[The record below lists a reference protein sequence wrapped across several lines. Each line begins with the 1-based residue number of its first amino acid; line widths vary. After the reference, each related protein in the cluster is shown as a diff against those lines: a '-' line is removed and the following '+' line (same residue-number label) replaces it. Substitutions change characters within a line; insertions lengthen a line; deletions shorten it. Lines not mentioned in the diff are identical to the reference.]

1 MNVILD
7 YVCRDKEFSAC
18 LEGLESGAFPAL
30 INGVCDSAVPAFSAA
45 VCRRLSKK
53 ALFVVPNEKSAGLL
67 KDRLEAY
74 MDRVL
79 VFPARSIMFDTVETA
94 SREWEQSRVA
104 VLNRLIEG
112 DWDALICVPDAAM
125 QLTLTPE
132 TLIDYSFTLKL
143 GENYDVKQICEKLSA
158 MGYSRSEFVEGSGQF
173 SVRGGILDIYPSG
186 AEQPVR
192 IDFFGDEVDKI
203 GHFDVLSQRCTDS
216 VKEISVLPAAENVYD
231 GAAARRVL
239 GFINEKLSSAKGTD
253 AQAVSTLLK
262 EREAIEG
269 TGDVIC
275 PDKYRSLLFEKSASV
290 LDYIPDA
297 LVIVTDSRQVS
308 ERARAY
314 YWEIS
319 TQTERLVDRGLT
331 DFDTARCCLT
341 DNEFKISFGRKSV
354 VFDAF
359 LSSGDTGRYKSYA
372 NIATKQSSAA
382 GISLPVLID
391 DLEALTAAE
400 QCVLYIAAN
409 SASAANTLS
418 VLEDKGIKC
427 FRFDGSLVKGS
438 VAVTVPLR
446 GIIGGFEL
454 PSVSLSVIA
463 EEAAAPKKISRRKIN
478 AEYRGERITSYADL
492 SVGDYVVHI
501 NHGVGVF
508 CGLQNMV
515 SDGVAKDFIKISYA
529 GGDTLYVP
537 ASRLDTVSKYVGN
550 TEKIK
555 LNRLGGTE
563 WYRAKQKAKNAAK
576 DIAKELLKLY
586 GERQRGI
593 AEPCAPDDELQEE
606 FESMFEYPETE
617 GQLIAAKEIKSDM
630 EKSIPM
636 ERLLCGD
643 VGFGKTEVALRAAFK
658 AVNSGKQAAVLVPT
672 TILAWQHFQTM
683 KHRFRGFPIE
693 VGMLSSF
700 NDKKLNEENIS
711 KLKSGRLDIVVG
723 THRLLQKD
731 VGFKDLGLLIVDE
744 EQRFGVT
751 HKERLK
757 TLAKSVHT
765 LTLSA
770 TPIPRTL
777 NMALSGIR
785 DMSVLEDAPTD
796 RLPVQSYV
804 LEYDSEILYNA
815 IERELRRGGQVF
827 YLHNNIEQLYPI
839 AEALSRRFP
848 DSTVSVGHGKMEK
861 DKLSEVW
868 ESMVKGETDIL
879 VCTTIIETGIDV
891 PNANTLIIEDA
902 DKMGLSQLH
911 QIRGRVGRSSRRAY
925 AYFTYRRGKV
935 LQEVAVKRLQAI
947 KEYTE
952 FGSGF
957 KIAMRDLEIRG
968 AGNLL
973 GAEQHGHIESV
984 GYDLYIK
991 LLQEA
996 VNEEKGV
1003 PTPQTEDC
1011 TVDIK
1016 VNAFI
1021 AEEYISSPAVRIDIY
1036 KKIAFASGEDEK
1048 ADLLDELTDRFGDVP
1063 AEVTNLIEISLARH
1077 KAASLGFTSIEQKE
1091 GLVSFYCPRPDM
1103 RACTALS
1110 ASADFRGRIM
1120 VSAGSRPHISCRLRG
1135 GSGVLPTVTHLL
1147 DMYGNF
1153 CEKV

>member
-1 MNVILD
+1 MNIILQQI
-7 YVCRDKEFSAC
+7 CTDKNFANCIENIN
-18 LEGLESGAFPAL
+18 SGNLPAL
-30 INGVCDSAVPAFSAA
+30 INGVCDNALPAFSVAIMK
-45 VCRRLSKK
+45 RLSKK
-53 ALFVVPNEKSAGLL
+53 ALFVVPDDKAANKL
-67 KDRLEAY
+67 KNQLEAY
-74 MDRVL
+74 FDNVY
-79 VFPARSIMFDTVETA
+79 VYPSRSILFDTVETA
-94 SREWEQSRVA
+94 SREWEQTRLMVLSKLLEDELDA
-104 VLNRLIEG
+104 V
-112 DWDALICVPDAAM
+112 ICVPDAIM
-125 QLTLTPE
+125 Q
-132 TLIDYSFTLKL
+132 FTLSPEALMANSFIVEQGK
-143 GENYDVKQICEKLSA
+143 NYDIKLLSDKLLTI
-158 MGYSRSEFVEGSGQF
+158 GYSRSEFVEGKGQF
-173 SVRGGILDIYPSG
+173 SVRGGILDIYPS
-186 AEQPVR
+186 AEEKPIR

-203 GHFDVLSQRCTDS
+203 GHFDVLTQRCSDKIS
-216 VKEISVLPAAENVYD
+216 RVKVLPSTENVYS
-231 GAAARRVL
+231 AESALSVL
-239 GFINEKLSSAKGTD
+239 EFINKLLHSSHGKD
-253 AQAVSTLLK
+253 AQAITSLCK
-262 EREAIEG
+262 ERDAIENFS
-269 TGDVIC
+269 TVIC
-275 PDKYRSLLFEKSASV
+275 PDKYHSILFNTNATITDYLKDSLYF
-290 LDYIPDA
+290 IF
-297 LVIVTDSRQVS
+297 DSKRVA

-319 TQTERLVDRGLT
+319 NQMETLTDRGLT

-341 DNEFKISFGRKSV
+341 DNELKLLLKKNSI

-359 LSSGDTGRYKSYA
+359 LNTGSTGEYKTYA
-372 NIATKQSSAA
+372 NLTTKQNSVA
-382 GISLPVLID
+382 GMNIAVLSEE
-391 DLEALTAAE
+391 LEALAE
-400 QCVLYIAAN
+400 SDCKVLYISAN
-409 SASAANTLS
+409 SVSASNTVS
-418 VLEDKGIKC
+418 VLNDKGIKA
-427 FRFDGSLVKGS
+427 FRFENKLESGC
-438 VAVTVPLR
+438 VAVTVPLK
-446 GIIGGFEL
+446 GSINGFEV
-454 PSVSLSVIA
+454 PGAGFAVIA
-463 EEAAAPKKISRRKIN
+463 EQSIAPKKVSRRSANVAYK
-478 AEYRGERITSYADL
+478 GERITSYADL
-492 SVGDYVVHI
+492 NIGDYVVHI
-501 NHGVGVF
+501 NHGIGVF
-508 CGLQNMV
+508 GGLHNMTT
-515 SDGVAKDFIKISYA
+515 DGIAKDFIKISYA

-537 ASRLDTVSKYVGN
+537 ASRLDTVSKYIGN

-563 WYRAKQKAKNAAK
+563 WVRTKQKAKNSAK
-576 DIAKELLKLY
+576 NIAKELLQLY

-593 AEPCAPDDELQEE
+593 AYPCVADDELQDE
-606 FESMFEYPETE
+606 FEAMFIYPETE

-630 EKSIPM
+630 EKPIPM

-658 AVNSGKQAAVLVPT
+658 AVNSGKQVAVLVPT

-683 KHRFRGFPIE
+683 KTRFKGFPVDI
-693 VGMLSSF
+693 GMLSSF
-700 NDKKLNEENIS
+700 NDKRTNDENVA
-711 KLKSGRLDIVVG
+711 KLKTGKLDIVVG

-804 LEYDSEILYNA
+804 LEFDEEILFNA

-827 YLHNNIEQLYPI
+827 YLHNNIDALYPTADAI
-839 AEALSRRFP
+839 SRRFP
-848 DSTVSVGHGKMEK
+848 DSNVAVGHGQMDK
-861 DKLSEVW
+861 DKLSDVW

-902 DKMGLSQLH
+902 DRMGLSQLH

-935 LQEVAVKRLQAI
+935 LQEIAIKRLEAI

-973 GAEQHGHIESV
+973 GAEQHGHIESI

-996 VNEEKGV
+996 VDEEKGIIA
-1003 PTPQTEDC
+1003 PTIVDC
-1011 TVDIK
+1011 TVDIR

-1021 AEEYISSPAVRIDIY
+1021 PEEYISSAAVRIDIY
-1036 KKIAFASGEDEK
+1036 KKIAFTSNYNEKED
-1048 ADLLDELTDRFGDVP
+1048 LIDELCDRFGEIP
-1063 AEVTNLIEISLARH
+1063 TEVQNLIEISMIRH
-1077 KAASLGFTSIEQKE
+1077 KAAALGFSSIEQKE
-1091 GLVSFYCPRPDM
+1091 GLVSLYTNEINIK
-1103 RACTALS
+1103 ACTGLS
-1110 ASADFRGRIM
+1110 TSSDFRGRIM
-1120 VSAGSRPHISCRLRG
+1120 VSAGSRPHISCRLKG
-1135 GSGVLPTVTHLL
+1135 GSGVLLTLKHLL
-1147 DMYGNF
+1147 DMYGNL
-1153 CEKV
+1153 CENV